1 MCTPRDGNFGSQFRT
16 QDLQTIFK
24 DKEIEDVEGDYSVG
38 GRIKDWLLHCSH
50 Q

>member
-1 MCTPRDGNFGSQFRT
+1 MCIPRDGNFGSQLRT

-24 DKEIEDVEGDYSVG
+24 DKEIEDVEGDCSVG
-38 GRIKDWLLHCSH
+38 GRIKDWLLHCSC